1 MSKHFLPAFRRP
13 FGPIFERFSE
23 AVSVRF
29 LSKNESKNEAN
40 LRRKAG
46 KKHNDDV
53 YEKFVDI
60 EFDR

>member
-1 MSKHFLPAFRRP
+1 MY

-23 AVSVRF
+23 AVSLRF
-29 LSKNESKNEAN
+29 LSKNESKTEAN
-40 LRRKAG
+40 LRKAG